1 MSNYG
6 HCWILRPQWLDLP
19 PPIIRIDNSRRK
31 MCSFSDESRHRWC
44 MYICGCAES
53 KLAPILFAWSIG
65 SGCVIMIW
73 IVWLCDD
80 FWYYAS
86 LILNPKV
93 SLTLRVTVI
102 TFNRRR
108 IQYAAQEETF
118 VSTYPGA
125 SLGVT
130 TTLFVSEC

>member
-1 MSNYG
+1 MKVDIVDVCTYVDVLNPN
-6 HCWILRPQWLDLP
+6 WPQFCLHDP
-19 PPIIRIDNSRRK
+19 
-31 MCSFSDESRHRWC
+31 
-44 MYICGCAES
+44 
-53 KLAPILFAWSIG
+53 LAQDVSSWYELYDSVMI
-65 SGCVIMIW
+65 SG
-73 IVWLCDD
+73 
-80 FWYYAS
+80 YYAG

-102 TFNRRR
+102 TFNQRR
-108 IQYAAQEETF
+108 IQYAAAEETF